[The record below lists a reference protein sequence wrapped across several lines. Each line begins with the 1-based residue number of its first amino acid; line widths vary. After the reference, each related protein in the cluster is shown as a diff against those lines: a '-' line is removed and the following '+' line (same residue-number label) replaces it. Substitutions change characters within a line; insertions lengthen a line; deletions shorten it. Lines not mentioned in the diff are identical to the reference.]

1 MNELKKSLEN
11 EQKIRRDSLQ
21 DLLYKTG
28 DTKKERVYDFRK
40 YRTMQSFGITIS
52 NGTTILEN
60 AYNDQ
65 MYLKDTINNL
75 KKSVRPRLPGKIDEK
90 ELTLKNVNELLAG
103 RKWDINSFESGIFPM
118 RTVNAADMDDYHYI
132 FDNEL
137 RSEGTLTPKILATPP
152 IILDPPSKG

>member
-1 MNELKKSLEN
+1 
-11 EQKIRRDSLQ
+11 
-21 DLLYKTG
+21 
-28 DTKKERVYDFRK
+28 
-40 YRTMQSFGITIS
+40 MQTFGITIS

-103 RKWDINSFESGIFPM
+103 RKWDINSFESGICPM
-118 RTVNAADMDDYHYI
+118 RTVNLLIWMIIII
-132 FDNEL
+132 FLIMNYVPKEL
-137 RSEGTLTPKILATPP
+137 
-152 IILDPPSKG
+152 

>member
-11 EQKIRRDSLQ
+11 EQKIRRDALQ

-75 KKSVRPRLPGKIDEK
+75 KKSVRPRLPCKIDEK

-118 RTVNAADMDDYHYI
+118 RTVNLLIWMIIII
-132 FDNEL
+132 FLIMNYVPKEL
-137 RSEGTLTPKILATPP
+137 
-152 IILDPPSKG
+152 

>member
-1 MNELKKSLEN
+1 MNELKRSLEN
-11 EQKIRRDSLQ
+11 EQKIRRDALQ

-118 RTVNAADMDDYHYI
+118 RTVNLLIWMIIII
-132 FDNEL
+132 FLIMNYVPKEL
-137 RSEGTLTPKILATPP
+137 
-152 IILDPPSKG
+152 

>member
-1 MNELKKSLEN
+1 
-11 EQKIRRDSLQ
+11 
-21 DLLYKTG
+21 
-28 DTKKERVYDFRK
+28 
-40 YRTMQSFGITIS
+40 
-52 NGTTILEN
+52 
-60 AYNDQ
+60 
-65 MYLKDTINNL
+65 MYLKDTINNS

-118 RTVNAADMDDYHYI
+118 RAVNAADMDDYHYI

>member
-11 EQKIRRDSLQ
+11 EQKIRRDALQ

-75 KKSVRPRLPGKIDEK
+75 KKICKTKTPR
-90 ELTLKNVNELLAG
+90 
-103 RKWDINSFESGIFPM
+103 
-118 RTVNAADMDDYHYI
+118 
-132 FDNEL
+132 
-137 RSEGTLTPKILATPP
+137 
-152 IILDPPSKG
+152 